1 MKIRVI
7 RSHRRRTISLQVTAA
22 GEVQV
27 RCPYRVSQDE
37 IDRLIRDKQDWLAR
51 SLAKMAARRSAF
63 LVAGDGEEVLL
74 GAVRKVGTAA
84 IAVPEVAAGALVY
97 PAAWSDNRRAQYRRE
112 LLRRFCER
120 EIPLAHE
127 DLRRLMPDRDNWP
140 SGAFKL
146 RTMKRRWGSCARN
159 GDLLFNSRLVEA
171 APEAIRYVI
180 RHELAHWVHFD
191 HSKAFRALEL
201 RLVGGAERLG
211 EAKAGLACISLD
223 GSPTGE
229 PDDLL

>member
-1 MKIRVI
+1 MEIRVI

-22 GEVQV
+22 GEVLI
-27 RCPYRVSQDE
+27 RCPHRASQDE
-37 IDRLIRDKQDWLAR
+37 IDRLVRDKSDWLAR

-63 LVAGDGEEVLL
+63 LVAGEGEEVLL
-74 GAVRKVGTAA
+74 GAVRQVETAA
-84 IAVPEVAAGALVY
+84 ISSPEVAAGVLVY
-97 PAAWSDNRRAQYRRE
+97 PRAWSDSRREQYRRE
-112 LLRRFCER
+112 LLTRFCER
-120 EIPLAHE
+120 EIPQARE
-127 DLRRLMPDRDNWP
+127 DLRRLIPDRNFWP

-171 APEAIRYVI
+171 SPEAIRYVI

-201 RLVGGAERLG
+201 RLVGGARRLG
-211 EAKAGLACISLD
+211 EAKAGLACISLH

-229 PDDLL
+229 PDDFL

>member
-7 RSHRRRTISLQVTAA
+7 RSQRRRTIALQVTAA
-22 GEVQV
+22 GEVVV
-27 RCPYRVSQDE
+27 RCPQRTAQAD
-37 IDRLIRDKQDWLAR
+37 IDRLLRDKRDWLAR
-51 SLAKMAARRSAF
+51 SLAKMRARRSAF
-63 LVAGDGEEVLL
+63 LVAGEGEEVLL
-74 GAVRKVGTAA
+74 GAIRKVETAD
-84 IAVPEVAAGALVY
+84 IVEPEVSAEVLKY
-97 PAAWSDNRRAQYRRE
+97 PVVWTEARRLRYKRD
-112 LLRRFCER
+112 LLTRFCER
-120 EIPLAHE
+120 EIPQARA
-127 DLRRLMPDRDNWP
+127 DLQRIIQDRVEWP

-146 RTMKRRWGSCARN
+146 RMMKRRWGSCARN
-159 GDLLFNSRLVEA
+159 GDLLFNSRLIEA
-171 APEAIRYVI
+171 TPEAIRYVI

-229 PDDLL
+229 ADDLL